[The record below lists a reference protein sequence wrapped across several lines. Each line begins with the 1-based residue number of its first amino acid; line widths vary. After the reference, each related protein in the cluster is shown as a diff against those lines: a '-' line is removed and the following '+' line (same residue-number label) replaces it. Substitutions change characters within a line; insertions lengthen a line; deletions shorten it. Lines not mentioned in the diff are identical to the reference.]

1 VKTAYSLRAT
11 ALALALSGLGMACAS
26 TGTPPA
32 SHAGHAAHRMGT
44 HGMVLFGQGEALYAS
59 HIPMYRRPHDVQ
71 LLLAVTV
78 EHPELPAGRDFSD
91 GTYTLEPE
99 RFDLDALMA
108 GTLKAF
114 RATVFQ
120 GNFEGGGTPVYREA
134 TVRVERVAYVG
145 QLSADADAHAEPAY
159 WVLGDRGPAYLV
171 HALSRAPDFDQ
182 VLKVT
187 LDASVPVKGP
197 GPARVRVPGR
207 TNEAGARLKAG
218 EQLTL
223 AREDGTPVGLT
234 VEREL
239 SFLPGPEFTPP
250 AQ

>member
-1 VKTAYSLRAT
+1 MKTAYSLRAT
-11 ALALALSGLGMACAS
+11 ALALALGGLGMACAS
-26 TGTPPA
+26 HSSSGAPPA
-32 SHAGHAAHRMGT
+32 SHAAHRMGT

-71 LLLAVTV
+71 LLLAVAV

-108 GTLKAF
+108 GTLKSF

-120 GNFEGGGTPVYREA
+120 GNFEGGGTPVYRDA
-134 TVRVERVAYVG
+134 TVRVGRVVHVEP
-145 QLSADADAHAEPAY
+145 LSAEAPAQAEPSY
-159 WVLGDRGPAYLV
+159 WVLGEGRAAYLV

-182 VLKVT
+182 VVKVS
-187 LDASVPVKGP
+187 LEAPVSAKGP
-197 GPARVRVPGR
+197 GPALLRVPER
-207 TNEAGARLKAG
+207 KNEAEARLKAG
-218 EQLTL
+218 EQLTA
-223 AREDGTPVGLT
+223 AREDGAPVRFT

-250 AQ
+250 AR